1 MSAEGL
7 GKDLRDSWY
16 MMSMSK
22 STDDGL
28 GLREFVQCPAR
39 NSGTKYRLAP
49 LGNHCL
55 LARCKRHVL
64 LCGGAFT
71 WTQYCDFSVKTS
83 RFQFRSLQFAP
94 LQALAELK
102 WAVIGNTILDQRVA
116 MFRIRRASTVTHVC
130 RKWSCR
136 TKTHGAEKQKKTR
149 CNLWITAR
157 FWIISY
163 PENAVYL
170 VDVISGSQN
179 MENIVVI
186 PGLHQCFLFFWPGAL
201 AISALA
207 VRALFVS
214 MTSTCCTI
222 VRNHSQSRQ
231 SPDHL
236 GLAMQPST
244 QVWQVLLSHT
254 NPLA

>member
-7 GKDLRDSWY
+7 GEDLRDSWC

-39 NSGTKYRLAP
+39 SSGTKYRLAP
-49 LGNHCL
+49 LGNHCS

-71 WTQYCDFSVKTS
+71 WIQYCDFSVNKS
-83 RFQFRSLQFAP
+83 RFRSLQFAP

-102 WAVIGNTILDQRVA
+102 WAVIGNAILDQRVA
-116 MFRIRRASTVTHVC
+116 MFRIRRANTVTHVC

-136 TKTHGAEKQKKTR
+136 KKHAARKKKTR

-157 FWIISY
+157 FWIIFY

-170 VDVISGSQN
+170 VDAISGSQN
-179 MENIVVI
+179 MENIVAI
-186 PGLHQCFLFFWPGAL
+186 PGLHQRFLFFWPGAL
-201 AISALA
+201 AIWALA

-214 MTSTCCTI
+214 MTSTCCAIVHSHGNLQTI
-222 VRNHSQSRQ
+222 
-231 SPDHL
+231 
-236 GLAMQPST
+236 
-244 QVWQVLLSHT
+244 
-254 NPLA
+254 